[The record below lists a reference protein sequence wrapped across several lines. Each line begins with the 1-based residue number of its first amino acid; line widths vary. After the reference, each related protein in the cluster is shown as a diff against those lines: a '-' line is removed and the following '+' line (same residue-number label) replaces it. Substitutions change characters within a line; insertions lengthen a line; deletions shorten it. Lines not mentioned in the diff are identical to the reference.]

1 MNIYVD
7 ADACPVKEIIYY
19 EARDRGI
26 HVVMVVSMAHSIG
39 SMNGMDVIRVDTA
52 FQAVDIAI
60 ANRANEGDIVVT
72 SDYGLAALVLG
83 KGAIALSPS
92 GRLFSDHS
100 IDTLLE
106 KRYASHKQRKRG
118 VRLKGPRARKKEDD
132 DNFRKALVR
141 LIEAVSNEQKLEV
154 RNKK

>member
-19 EARDRGI
+19 EARDRGG
-26 HVVMVVSMAHSIG
+26 HVVMVVSMAHAIG
-39 SMNGMDVIRVDTA
+39 SMEGMDVVRVDSA

-60 ANRANEGDIVVT
+60 ANRADEGDIVVT

-92 GRLFSDHS
+92 GRLYSDHN

-106 KRYASHKQRKRG
+106 KRHASHKQRKRG
-118 VRLKGPRARKKEDD
+118 VRIKGPKARKKEDD
-132 DNFRKALVR
+132 ESFRKTLVR
-141 LIEAVSNEQKLEV
+141 LMTGSSEQK
-154 RNKK
+154 